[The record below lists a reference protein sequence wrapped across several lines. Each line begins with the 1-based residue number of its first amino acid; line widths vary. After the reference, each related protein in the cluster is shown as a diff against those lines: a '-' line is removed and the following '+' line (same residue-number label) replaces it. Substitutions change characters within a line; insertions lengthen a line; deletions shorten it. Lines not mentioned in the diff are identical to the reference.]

1 MTEYTEHL
9 GRLRTTHPELAAEL
23 NPYRT
28 LERLLPWLRR
38 RGQELAALDLIT
50 QDEYSHDLLVPLG
63 PSGEWLSFGMT

>member
-1 MTEYTEHL
+1 MTKYPDHL
-9 GRLRTTHPELAAEL
+9 DRLRPTHPELAAEL
-23 NPYRT
+23 APYRT

-38 RGQELAALDLIT
+38 RGQELATLDLIT